1 MLDPSV
7 SQHLLHC
14 KDILKYGMLTVTG
27 DKFETLLQT
36 KIFPP
41 TDPNHSRRMERC
53 TVNIRDHAIIVWEN
67 RIQTN
72 VMRRTHCR
80 IPREISVKKNEFLF

>member
-14 KDILKYGMLTVTG
+14 KDILKYGMLAVTG

-36 KIFPP
+36 KISPLP
-41 TDPNHSRRMERC
+41 ILITAEGWKGVQS
-53 TVNIRDHAIIVWEN
+53 TYGI
-67 RIQTN
+67 
-72 VMRRTHCR
+72 
-80 IPREISVKKNEFLF
+80 KL